1 MGRVTSGTVS
11 RWVARIL
18 GPALAAGLLA
28 GMPSAAAEDW
38 TLNGSGW
45 GHGVGMS
52 QYGAW
57 QMAVDGYTAPQILG
71 HYYTGTTYDL
81 VPDTQTI
88 SVNLL
93 NNTASAT
100 LSTSALSTGGG
111 AFTISN
117 GTTTIS
123 GGVGAV
129 ATATAPAGGVGATI
143 TCPSCTPATSITGS
157 RLTVTWDDD
166 RTLLSVSGTSY
177 RDGRVAI
184 TRSGTSANLNVVAEV
199 RIHDEYLDYVAEMPW
214 SWHTEALKA
223 QAAAARGYAVA
234 ALAGGIRT
242 ACDCHLYDTSV
253 SQVFGG
259 YPSAANLPYWSRWTS
274 AVRAAGSDSQGYVVR
289 YNGAII
295 SAFYS
300 SSSGGRTQ
308 NNEDVWGG
316 TALPYLR
323 SVDDPWS
330 LRTVNPRA
338 NWSVLRADTA
348 VASAFG
354 LPDVARLD
362 LSARNAATGVARA
375 TATSASGATATI
387 TGEQLKS
394 RLTLNSTYLAR
405 QGQRLGGADRYATAV
420 AIAAE
425 IPVTA
430 GAVLISSGE
439 TASLVDAT
447 VGGPLAGVLGAPILL
462 SQKDTIPAV
471 TTAELNRRAGSLRTA
486 YILGSEGVVS
496 ASVEQALKARGLTVI
511 RLGGTDRYGTARLV
525 AAEVHRLRPA
535 SAVVLA
541 AGTAISDVVTSSG
554 PSAAL
559 GQPILLTPATTLSP
573 DAATALA
580 TIQPTTAYLVGGAI
594 TGAAESGVRA
604 RVPTVTRL
612 AGADRFSTASAIAR
626 FFAPRLPGYD
636 RVVISSGLEENL
648 VDSISAGPLKQ
659 PMLFVRPT
667 DLPASTRQAI
677 QSLPRAGRVTAVGG
691 EPTVGAAVLQ
701 AARWS

>member
-1 MGRVTSGTVS
+1 MVTSGTLS
-11 RWVARIL
+11 RWLARTL
-18 GPALAAGLLA
+18 GPALAAVLVV
-28 GMPSAAAEDW
+28 GMQSAAAEPW
-38 TLNGSGW
+38 TVNGSGW

-81 VPDTQTI
+81 VPDTQVI

-93 NNTASAT
+93 NNVASTT
-100 LSTSALSTGGG
+100 LTTSALSAGGG
-111 AFTISN
+111 AVTVSN
-117 GTTTIS
+117 GTTAIS
-123 GGVGAV
+123 GGVGA
-129 ATATAPAGGVGATI
+129 ALTASAPAGGAGATI
-143 TCPSCTPATSITGS
+143 TCASCTPATAITGS

-166 RTLLSVSGTSY
+166 RTLLSVGGTPY
-177 RDGRVAI
+177 RDGSVTL
-184 TRSGTSANLNVVAEV
+184 TRSGATATLNVVAQV
-199 RIHDEYLDYVAEMPW
+199 RIHDEYLDYIAEVPW
-214 SWHTEALKA
+214 SWHAEALKA
-223 QAAAARGYAVA
+223 QATAARGYALS
-234 ALAGGIRT
+234 ALAGGIRA

-259 YPSAANLPYWSRWTS
+259 YPIAANLPYWGRWTA
-274 AVRAAGSDSQGYVVR
+274 AVRAAGSTAQGYVVR

-316 TALPYLR
+316 TPLPYLR
-323 SVDDPWS
+323 SVADPWS
-330 LRTVNPRA
+330 ARAVNPRA
-338 NWSVLRADTA
+338 NWSVVRDSTVIAT
-348 VASAFG
+348 AFG

-362 LSARNAATGVARA
+362 LSARNASTGVARA
-375 TATSASGATATI
+375 TATSAAGVSATI
-387 TGEQLKS
+387 SGELLKS
-394 RLTLNSTYLAR
+394 RLSLNSTYLAR

-430 GAVLISSGE
+430 GAVVVSSGE
-439 TASLVDAT
+439 TQSLIDAT
-447 VGGPLAGVLGAPILL
+447 VGGPLAGAVGAPILL
-462 SQKDTIPAV
+462 SQKDSIPAV
-471 TTAELNRRAGSLRTA
+471 TVAELNRRAGSVRTA

-496 ASVEQALKARGLTVI
+496 ASVANALRARGLTVV
-511 RLGGTDRYGTARLV
+511 RLGGPDRYATARLV
-525 AAEVHRLRPA
+525 AAEIARLRPV

-541 AGTAISDVVTSSG
+541 AGTAIPDVVTSSG

-573 DAATALA
+573 DAASALGA
-580 TIQPTTAYLVGGAI
+580 IQPATAYLVGGLI
-594 TGAAESGVRA
+594 TGSAESGVRA
-604 RVPTVTRL
+604 RVPAVIRL

-626 FFAPRLPGYD
+626 YFAPRLPGYD
-636 RVVISSGLEENL
+636 RAVISSGLDLNL

-659 PMLFVRPT
+659 PMLFVRPSE
-667 DLPASTRQAI
+667 LPATTREALQR
-677 QSLPRAGRVTAVGG
+677 LPGAGRVTAIGG